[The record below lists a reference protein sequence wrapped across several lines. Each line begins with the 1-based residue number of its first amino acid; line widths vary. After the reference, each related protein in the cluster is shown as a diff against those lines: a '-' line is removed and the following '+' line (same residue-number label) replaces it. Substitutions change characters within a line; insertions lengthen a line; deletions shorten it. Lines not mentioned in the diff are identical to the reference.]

1 VSSSSSSIQVTI
13 VIQACQKAILEP
25 PERSEGS
32 RERAGTPG
40 PGSALVLE
48 ALRSR
53 PRTFGELFDHCGLQD
68 GGRVGT
74 TSHDRILDRSLQGL
88 RRHKD
93 IAYDRKTGCWQL
105 VGA

>member
-1 VSSSSSSIQVTI
+1 MPHQASVVVSDIRNTI
-13 VIQACQKAILEP
+13 
-25 PERSEGS
+25 
-32 RERAGTPG
+32 T
-40 PGSALVLE
+40 
-48 ALRSR
+48 SR